1 MSKKGAGDLAWKNK
15 GQGGGERGTG
25 LRRKGPHFPKSK
37 LSPQEIA
44 KCLGVSS
51 RGVRG
56 GGVPWRIECVTLFF

>member
-1 MSKKGAGDLAWKNK
+1 MSKKGAGDLARKNK
-15 GQGGGERGTG
+15 GQGGGREGYGTQT
-25 LRRKGPHFPKSK
+25 KGASFSQI
-37 LSPQEIA
+37 QEIA